1 MRSLASIALLAITPA
16 ALAAQL
22 PDPATRALG
31 MGGAYTALAR
41 GYEAVAWNPGLL
53 AARGR
58 PGFSLSLPRV
68 AFEFGS
74 NTYGLSDLRRYADE
88 PLTDADKQTLLD
100 MVDTSLTMRAIAGV
114 TPFALQI
121 GPFGLSMGTTG
132 DMTGG
137 FGRDAVEL
145 ALFGNASRSG
155 PGEFFT
161 AAGSF
166 ARGWAASTLAASFA
180 MPIPLS
186 MGRLSV
192 GVTGKR
198 IWGHG
203 LAYGT
208 ELSSSFAVNPAFDVQ
223 AAGHVI
229 YTEVGD
235 DFNFEG
241 FDVLG
246 GDATNG
252 SGFGVDLG
260 GVLDLTGARNG
271 LRIGVALVN
280 VIGTMNW
287 DESRLRYDRFLF
299 QVAQDASGNVT
310 DTLIHDSLRTEAQI
324 NSDPT
329 ARALRD
335 SLLEHAGF
343 SKLIR
348 AGVALRLGGFTLGA
362 DAQLRL
368 SEGLDRQPA
377 QLVAVGAEYV
387 LLGILPL
394 RAGLA
399 TDFSD
404 AFTISGGTGLHLG
417 PVKLDIGA
425 SNTGGS
431 DRPGLKLGAGIGL
444 IF

>member
-1 MRSLASIALLAITPA
+1 MRPLASIAFLAITPA

-22 PDPATRALG
+22 PDPATRAVGL
-31 MGGAYTALAR
+31 GGAYTAMAR

-58 PGFSLSLPRV
+58 PGFSMSLPRV
-68 AFEFGS
+68 VFDFGS
-74 NTYGLSDLRRYADE
+74 NAYGLSDLRRYADE
-88 PLTDADKQTLLD
+88 TLTDADKQTLLD
-100 MVDTSLTMRAIAGV
+100 KVDTTLTIRSVGGV

-121 GPFGLSMGTTG
+121 GPFGLSFGTTG
-132 DMTGG
+132 DMVGG
-137 FGRDAVEL
+137 LGKDAIEL
-145 ALFGNASRSG
+145 MLFGNASRSG

-166 ARGWAASTLAASFA
+166 AQGWSASTLAASFA
-180 MPIPLS
+180 LPVPLS

-192 GVTGKR
+192 GITGKK

-203 LAYGT
+203 LALGRET
-208 ELSSSFAVNPAFDVQ
+208 SSSFQVNPTFQVA

-229 YTEVGD
+229 YTDLVD
-235 DFNFEG
+235 DWEFDGLNILGKEG
-241 FDVLG
+241 SP
-246 GDATNG
+246 G

-280 VIGTMNW
+280 VIGTMDW
-287 DESRLRYDRFLF
+287 DASRFRYDRFSY
-299 QVAQDASGNVT
+299 QVTQNASGTVT
-310 DTLIHDSLRTEAQI
+310 DTRIQDSLITEAQI
-324 NSDPT
+324 NGDPT

-335 SLLEHAGF
+335 SLLDNAGF
-343 SKLIR
+343 SKLVR
-348 AGVALRLGGFTLGA
+348 AGVALRLGPFTLGA

-377 QLVAVGAEYV
+377 QQVAVGAEYV
-387 LLGILPL
+387 LLGFLPL
-394 RAGLA
+394 RAGIA

-404 AFTISGGTGLHLG
+404 AFTLSGGTGLNLG
-417 PVKLDIGA
+417 PVKLDVSA
-425 SNTGGS
+425 ANTGGS
-431 DRPGLKLGAGIGL
+431 DRPGVRVGAGLGL